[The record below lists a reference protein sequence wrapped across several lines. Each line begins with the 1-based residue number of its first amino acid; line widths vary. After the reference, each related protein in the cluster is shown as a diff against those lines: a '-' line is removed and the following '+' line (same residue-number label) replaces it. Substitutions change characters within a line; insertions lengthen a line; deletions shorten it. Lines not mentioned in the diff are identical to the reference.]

1 MLINNSGFFLHFAN
15 IYDVLDTINEKMIR
29 RHPHVFGNSKA
40 TTEEEIRAE
49 WEKIKAE
56 EKAKKTKKKQ

>member
-1 MLINNSGFFLHFAN
+1 
-15 IYDVLDTINEKMIR
+15 MIR

-56 EKAKKTKKKQ
+56 EKKRKNGGIEG

>member
-1 MLINNSGFFLHFAN
+1 
-15 IYDVLDTINEKMIR
+15 MIR

-40 TTEEEIRAE
+40 ATEEEIRKE

-56 EKAKKTKKKQ
+56 EKKQKNKV